1 MSLKG
6 PSKNVDT
13 RRLVTATINL
23 TKNLVGSSIFS
34 LPIALYRGSVGPG
47 LLTIMLA
54 GAFSASSFWL
64 IALLC
69 QKVERRTYRGIWC
82 AAFGDSSGWM
92 VDLSIATNGFFVCV
106 SYIILITD
114 FLESGLTGLFD
125 WQHTNRLA
133 LISSFSVVG
142 LIPLS
147 LAKDLSALR
156 YTSTIG
162 IVIVVMVFLFIV
174 MDCYTNWDIAKGT
187 LQSNSWNLNMGI
199 FSTLAIATG
208 GFKAHYNAP
217 RFYDELA
224 GSLPA
229 FTRMVLFSFT
239 MALTFYMI
247 FAVAGLGRWGDSVLG
262 NVLKNY
268 PAEGCMPILLASI
281 GMEVIFTYPLIFT
294 TARESIIGLVPA
306 LQRAN
311 RSNPHGAH
319 TILTIVLVLVTSLVA
334 CCIRD
339 VSLVIG
345 LCGATIGSCLC
356 WIFPAMIYLKLVFG
370 KRKEEADVASL
381 EEARDLEETR
391 DLVESKRARQPAEQ
405 IKPSSGLIGLSLML
419 VVAGSVSMVVSL
431 ATTLGVL

>member
-133 LISSFSVVG
+133 LILSFSFAG

-147 LAKDLSALR
+147 SAKNLSALR
-156 YTSTIG
+156 STSAIG
-162 IVIVVMVFLFIV
+162 IVIIVMVFLYIV

-281 GMEVIFTYPLIFT
+281 GMAFAVIFTYPLIFT
-294 TARESIIGLVPA
+294 SIRDSVIGMVPA

-319 TILTIVLVLVTSLVA
+319 TILTIVLVLSTSLVA
-334 CCIRD
+334 CRIRD
-339 VSLVIG
+339 VSLVTG

-370 KRKEEADVASL
+370 KRKEEADVAWL
-381 EEARDLEETR
+381 EEAREA
-391 DLVESKRARQPAEQ
+391 LVESKRARQPAEQ
-405 IKPSSGLIGLSLML
+405 IKPSPGLIGLSVML